1 MRNHPPLQLLY
12 PGSPDYPKRLL
23 DLRDPPSPLYI
34 CGDAAL
40 FGRPAIAVVGSRNA
54 SLQGLYIASELSKGL
69 VEAGFLVVSG
79 LARGI
84 DGAAHRAALK
94 SPLGKTSAICG
105 TGLDRVYPL
114 RTPCARTGHSP
125 FWTTH
130 IGISPWSGSTAL
142 SFPQAQP
149 PDCRPCP
156 RRSGRGG
163 KQAIGVAH
171 HRTPC
176 SRTGPRGFCGAG
188 LDPWGLLGRVPQ
200 PDSKRG
206 QASPCLRGYSG

>member
-1 MRNHPPLQLLY
+1 MQLLY
-12 PGSPDYPKRLL
+12 PSSPDYPKRLL

-40 FGRPAIAVVGSRNA
+40 FKRPAIAVVGSRNA

-105 TGLDRVYPL
+105 TGLDRVYPTNTL
-114 RTPCARTGHSP
+114 HSHRP
-125 FWTTH
+125 WP
-130 IGISPWSGSTAL
+130 IPACSCRNSPWSWPAAV
-142 SFPQAQP
+142 SFPEAQP

-156 RRSGRGG
+156 RRSGCGG

-176 SRTGPRGFCGAG
+176 RRAGPRGFCGAG

-200 PDSKRG
+200 PDSKRR
-206 QASPCLRGYSG
+206 QASPYLGGYSG